1 MKEAKMCFDRQTA
14 SGLRPPIRS
23 LAYPHWFGVGLRPR
37 LPKVPLCASVD
48 VRQLSARVGE
58 AESQVVESKVQF
70 RLGSGLTNRK
80 GVFYPPARMDGV
92 LRTTHPTFYMS
103 GLE

>member
-1 MKEAKMCFDRQTA
+1 MVKFVNGKQGFCRREV
-14 SGLRPPIRS
+14 GIS
-23 LAYPHWFGVGLRPR
+23 L
-37 LPKVPLCASVD
+37 
-48 VRQLSARVGE
+48 
-58 AESQVVESKVQF
+58 VVESKVQF

>member
-1 MKEAKMCFDRQTA
+1 MF
-14 SGLRPPIRS
+14 RPPNGVRTPSSDPIIGLSPLVRRGTPSTFTQRS
-23 LAYPHWFGVGLRPR
+23 
-37 LPKVPLCASVD
+37 LCASVD

-58 AESQVVESKVQF
+58 AESQVVESNVQF